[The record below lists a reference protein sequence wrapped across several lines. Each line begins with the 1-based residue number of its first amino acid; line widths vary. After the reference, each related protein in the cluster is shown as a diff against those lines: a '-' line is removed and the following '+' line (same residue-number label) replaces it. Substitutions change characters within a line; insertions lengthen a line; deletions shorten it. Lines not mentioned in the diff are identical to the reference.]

1 MPDRYGDDPA
11 TDNLPDPEWFADQRR
26 RAVNACGLC
35 DNDGLAGG
43 FQCDHV
49 DRAAT
54 ARRGHAL
61 VQAELAAIRRRKADR
76 ARGAR

>member
-35 DNDGLAGG
+35 GRGG
-43 FQCDHV
+43 
-49 DRAAT
+49 
-54 ARRGHAL
+54 
-61 VQAELAAIRRRKADR
+61 
-76 ARGAR
+76 